1 MNGTDETSIRWAHGL
16 PIALLCVFAT
26 AGALFWLTPYAPIST
41 AGSIVLSVLLGYAGL
56 SAIIPETALRVRD
69 GQLLTRNFPP
79 MPLAEIGAFEIR
91 LTQVLIYSREGQAG
105 RFVVATPLGLKSA
118 PLGGIRRLAK
128 AIDAEVVVNL
138 TGWPSRWLKSIQPK

>member
-1 MNGTDETSIRWAHGL
+1 MKGTDGTIIRWTHGL
-16 PIALLCVFAT
+16 PVAAFCVFAM
-26 AGALFWLTPYAPIST
+26 AGALYWLTPHAPVST
-41 AGSIVLSVLLGYAGL
+41 PGSIVLGVLLGYAGL
-56 SAIIPETALRVRD
+56 SAIIPETALRIRD
-69 GQLLTRNFPP
+69 GQLLIRNFPP

-105 RFVVATPLGLKSA
+105 SFVVATPLGLKSA

-138 TGWPSRWLKSIQPK
+138 TGWPSRRLKSLQPK